1 MARLGTFKL
10 TDSGVTLSRRCAGVV
25 LDVSFRDLEKWA
37 KRNAVDEKRLYAQS
51 YGRAVKGLRD
61 KMRKIMSRAGGV
73 EGVPKFKDFEEF
85 TRQLR
90 TARND
95 TAPMGG
101 ILAQRKMIIAY
112 KRGDTQYIGWPDRL
126 ATWAE
131 KFQDGVGSNDW
142 LNDNANRHWLH
153 RKGIHDIPRTY
164 THNERRVIPEPF
176 LTYVRRHL
184 DEWARGA
191 FYKALA
197 RQMAQQKFS

>member
-1 MARLGTFKL
+1 MASLGTFKV
-10 TDSGVTLSRRCAGVV
+10 TDTGVTLSRRGAGVI
-25 LDVSFRDLEKWA
+25 LDVSFKELSHWA
-37 KRNAVDEKRLYAQS
+37 QRNAIDAKSLYRKS

-90 TARND
+90 VARND

-101 ILAQRKMIIAY
+101 ILAERKMIVAY

-142 LNDNANRHWLH
+142 LNDTENRHWLH
-153 RKGIHDIPRTY
+153 RLGIRDIPRTY
-164 THNERRVIPEPF
+164 VHNERRVIPEPF
-176 LTYVRRHL
+176 MTYVRRYL

-191 FYKALA
+191 FYKQLA
-197 RQMAQQKFS
+197 RQMAKAKLA

>member
-10 TDSGVTLSRRCAGVV
+10 TDSGVTLSRRGAGVV
-25 LDVSFRDLEKWA
+25 LDVSFRELSHWA
-37 KRNAVDEKRLYAQS
+37 QRNGVDSTRLFNRS
-51 YGRAVKGLRD
+51 YGRAVRALRD
-61 KMRKIMSRAGGV
+61 KLRKVMTRAGGV
-73 EGVPKFKDFEEF
+73 EGVPKFRDFEQF
-85 TRQLR
+85 TKELR

-101 ILAQRKMIIAY
+101 ILAQRKMIISF
-112 KRGDTQYIGWPDRL
+112 KRGDAQIIGWPDDL

-131 KFQDGVGSNDW
+131 KFQDGVGTDTW
-142 LNDNANRHWLH
+142 LNDNENRHWLH
-153 RKGIHDIPRTY
+153 RLGIRDIPRTY
-164 THNERRVIPEPF
+164 TSNPRRVIPEPF